1 MLLQIGAPRTRGRF
15 PPAAEKTRA
24 SSGGF
29 DAACADVQLGVNP
42 RVSLQSTNAFL
53 RLEGELQRS
62 KFNECMVGTSTA

>member
-1 MLLQIGAPRTRGRF
+1 VLHE
-15 PPAAEKTRA
+15 PAAVFPLLRKRHAPQVEA
-24 SSGGF
+24 LI
-29 DAACADVQLGVNP
+29 AACADVQLGVNP